1 MRNLNIKIIFP
12 YNWYHFR
19 NVKIYNS
26 NGDLISKIAHCENK
40 CLLIEDSSKSIILKL
55 DFFKSLIDIPENN
68 DELYFIIYLNFTDT
82 FPKKYFDILKRNCL
96 SGKFVQKNEFDNFN
110 FNFYDTEKRWILKS
124 NLDKTNLILG
134 LFISIALF
142 IVSIFEK
149 NNEDQDL
156 VFFISLFS
164 LISLIM
170 IYTNK
175 KNILEYDYKSR
186 MIATGFAF
194 ILATFFLNSAF
205 FITMS
210 MLTISFLFLLKSIR

>member
-1 MRNLNIKIIFP
+1 
-12 YNWYHFR
+12 
-19 NVKIYNS
+19 
-26 NGDLISKIAHCENK
+26 
-40 CLLIEDSSKSIILKL
+40 
-55 DFFKSLIDIPENN
+55 
-68 DELYFIIYLNFTDT
+68 
-82 FPKKYFDILKRNCL
+82 
-96 SGKFVQKNEFDNFN
+96 
-110 FNFYDTEKRWILKS
+110 
-124 NLDKTNLILG
+124 LILG